1 MSSEKDVEANH
12 ASLSRR
18 RRMELLRHH
27 GFSGGVITKHRALLT
42 LPLKPA
48 EGWMAMFLAVLLL
61 AGWLMLLRWVN
72 AAWTWGTSY
81 WSDVLFEGAAVKHKG
96 YSIGPLLRIEVP
108 YLDITAGVPDS
119 GAWWM
124 ALLLTT
130 LTVLISFIIPRR
142 QMPVIYLLRALA
154 FIQTCSLAYFAIN
167 PAYFPYTVS
176 DYQSGMLMAGLFVI
190 SLVPVLLGATY
201 YIFDFGLPKKLL
213 LTVIT
218 MFYLGILIPM
228 QYLVHVYLI
237 QQYSM
242 LFMPVLFF
250 FFGLPLDI
258 FVFIAFYAWGMS
270 WRNKRAKSVFR

>member
-1 MSSEKDVEANH
+1 
-12 ASLSRR
+12 
-18 RRMELLRHH
+18 MELLRHH
-27 GFSGGVITKHRALLT
+27 GFSGGLIAKHRALLT
-42 LPLKPA
+42 LPLKPV
-48 EGWMAMFLAVLLL
+48 EGWMAMLLALLLL

-72 AAWTWGTSY
+72 TAWTWGTLY
-81 WSDVLFEGAAVKHKG
+81 LSDLLFEGASVKHEVHSLG
-96 YSIGPLLRIEVP
+96 NLLRIEVP

-119 GAWWM
+119 GVWWM

-130 LTVLISFIIPRR
+130 LTVLVSFIIPRR

-154 FIQTCSLAYFAIN
+154 FIQTCSLVYFAIN
-167 PAYFPYTVS
+167 PASFPYTVS

-213 LTVIT
+213 LTIIT
-218 MFYLGILIPM
+218 MFYLSILIPM
-228 QYLVHVYLI
+228 QYLLHAYLI
-237 QQYSM
+237 QKYSM

-270 WRNKRAKSVFR
+270 WRNKRSIPAFR

>member
-1 MSSEKDVEANH
+1 MSSEKEVDTTH

-18 RRMELLRHH
+18 RRMELLRHR
-27 GFSGGVITKHRALLT
+27 GFSGGLITKHRALLT

-48 EGWMAMFLAVLLL
+48 EGWMAMFLAGLLL

-72 AAWTWGTSY
+72 IAWTLGTLY
-81 WSDVLFEGAAVKHKG
+81 WSDVLFGGVAVKHEG
-96 YSIGPLLRIEVP
+96 YSIGSLLRIEVP
-108 YLDITAGVPDS
+108 YLDLTAGVPDG

-142 QMPVIYLLRALA
+142 HMPVIYLLRALA

-167 PAYFPYTVS
+167 PASFPYTVS

-201 YIFDFGLPKKLL
+201 YIFDFGLPKKLF

-218 MFYLGILIPM
+218 MFYLSVLIPM

-270 WRNKRAKSVFR
+270 WRNKRSKSISR